1 MTKINMNLEKQ
12 TGISEQELG
21 AFEREHG
28 IKLPHQYRQ
37 FLLDYNGGRPEHRD
51 FNFKDSTNGSQ
62 LLGFF
67 GVGSRMDLSKEL
79 RTYKGRLPAGWFPV
93 ASDAGGNLI
102 CICLSGTNIGKVFFW
117 DHEMESDETQGLT
130 PETAG
135 NTVLIA
141 DSFDEFLNSF
151 YTAEED

>member
-1 MTKINMNLEKQ
+1 MTKINTNLEKQ
-12 TGISEQELG
+12 AGISEQEL
-21 AFEREHG
+21 ANFEREYG
-28 IKLPHQYRQ
+28 IKLPQQYRQ
-37 FLLDYNGGRPEHRD
+37 FLLDYNGGRPEHCD
-51 FNFKDSTNGSQ
+51 FNFKGSTNGSQ

-67 GVGSRMDLSKEL
+67 GIGSRIDVRKEL
-79 RTYKGRLPAGWFPV
+79 RTYNGRLPAAWFPV

-102 CICLSGTNIGKVFFW
+102 CICLSGPNYGKVFFW

-130 PETAG
+130 PETAN

-151 YTAEED
+151 FRAEDD